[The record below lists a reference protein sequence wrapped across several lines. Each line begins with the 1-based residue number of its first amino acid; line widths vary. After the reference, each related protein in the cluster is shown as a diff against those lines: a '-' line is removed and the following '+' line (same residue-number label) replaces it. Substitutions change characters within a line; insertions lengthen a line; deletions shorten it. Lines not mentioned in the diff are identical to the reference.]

1 MAAPIAHDDDGLS
14 PERTVLAWNRSGM
27 AFFIAIAV
35 LGRRVWPLD
44 RGNNAIVLAVL
55 VVATSAFLASLWFAS
70 RLRTPA
76 RYRGDVLDAHAFRL
90 VSIGTFV
97 VAVAGFGLALFPA

>member
-27 AFFIAIAV
+27 AFFIAIAA

-44 RGNNAIVLAVL
+44 RGNNAVVL
-55 VVATSAFLASLWFAS
+55 VVLVIAAIIFLASLWFAS
-70 RLRTPA
+70 RLRTRA

-97 VAVAGFGLALFPA
+97 LAIAGCALALFPA